1 MMSKFRIT
9 LYFDFVSPYSW
20 LALSQAESFAER
32 HGIVWE
38 LRPVVYAALL
48 DARGLVGPAEVEAK
62 RRYTFHDV
70 ARCAEELE
78 LEFVGPPEHP
88 FRSIEALRTVCLF
101 DSNPR
106 AAVLAAALAH
116 ACWSEGRS
124 LTDLGVLTEV
134 VTDVG
139 LDATG
144 LDERIGE
151 PVVKGRLRGNTE
163 QALED
168 GVFGVPTFVH
178 QHEIF
183 WGHDRMRH
191 LAADLEGT
199 ARTSEFAR
207 RAEEM
212 LSRPRGVDR
221 KRAPERG

>member
-1 MMSKFRIT
+1 MSKTRVT

-32 HGIVWE
+32 HGVVWD

-62 RRYTFHDV
+62 RRYTFHDI
-70 ARCAEELE
+70 ARCAKELE
-78 LEFVGPPEHP
+78 LDLVGPPEHP

-101 DSNPR
+101 ADEPR
-106 AAVLAAALAH
+106 ALALAAGLAH
-116 ACWSEGRS
+116 ACWREGRS
-124 LTDLGVLTEV
+124 LTDLSVLTEV
-134 VTDVG
+134 VANVG

-144 LDERIGE
+144 LGERIGN
-151 PVVKGRLRGNTE
+151 PAVKDQLRANTE
-163 QALED
+163 QALEA

-178 QHEIF
+178 RNEMF

-191 LAADLEGT
+191 LADHLEGSGCT
-199 ARTSEFAR
+199 PESAS

-221 KRAPERG
+221 KRAPERD